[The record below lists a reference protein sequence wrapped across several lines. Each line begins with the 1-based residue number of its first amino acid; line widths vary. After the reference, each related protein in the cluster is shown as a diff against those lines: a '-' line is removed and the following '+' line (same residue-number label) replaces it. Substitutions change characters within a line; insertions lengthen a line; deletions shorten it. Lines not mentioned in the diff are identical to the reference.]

1 MTDRLRI
8 TCEIGPKRRVVAGAL
23 DWPGLDRWGRS
34 EAAALETLT
43 GYLPR
48 YADVARR
55 AGLADAFERVAGAP
69 SIEVV
74 DRHPGSSTTDFW
86 GIVHFPSQVEHA
98 PIPAAELERR
108 LSLLRAGWSYF
119 DDVAGRV
126 SAELARGPRGG
137 GRTRDQIVVHVYASE
152 RHNWW
157 RKVGLRLSDEPLLA
171 PDEPGG
177 VSGRLRRPHSRL
189 PRRGEAGPDLAARVP
204 HPPDRPAR
212 DGPRLGAGGQGPQP
226 SLTRR
231 DVRGAPTSRGTSA
244 EGRLRSSSGGRVSV
258 NDAAQRARGCTR
270 RP

>member
-34 EAAALETLT
+34 EDAALETLT
-43 GYLPR
+43 AYLPR

-69 SIEVV
+69 RLEVV

-86 GIVHFPSQVEHA
+86 GIVHFPSQVEHEEL
-98 PIPAAELERR
+98 ISDELERR
-108 LSLLRAGWSYF
+108 LALLRAAWAYF

-126 SAELARGPRGG
+126 SAKLAKGPRGG
-137 GRTRDQIVVHVYASE
+137 GRTRDQIIVHVYASE

-171 PDEPGG
+171 PDE
-177 VSGRLRRPHSRL
+177 
-189 PRRGEAGPDLAARVP
+189 LAAYRADYV
-204 HPPDRPAR
+204 DRIRAFHAEGKPAR
-212 DGPRLGAGGQGPQP
+212 TWPLAF
-226 SLTRR
+226 LIRR
-231 DVRGAPTSRGTSA
+231 TAQHTLDHAWELEDRELTSA
-244 EGRLRSSSGGRVSV
+244 GR
-258 NDAAQRARGCTR
+258 
-270 RP
+270 